1 MFRRDKDSRLDN
13 EGLRRMREAIRQRIE
28 QEEGEPT
35 EETTESSPYR
45 PAPQNNQLSEGYTPP
60 PSSYEPLSREPL
72 NREPLQR
79 ETEYSYLSPTR
90 QERGT
95 TAPPPALAPSSAPID
110 GADWEPAAEASL
122 GPAVTTV
129 AHDTAWRGTLRSS
142 GPIRIEGSFEGE
154 IITEQE
160 LFVAAEAK
168 VEATVRATSI
178 IVAGQL
184 SGQINCRERLEVQPS
199 GRVSG
204 QIDAGRFIVHEG
216 AFLGGQVRMRAPG
229 DDHDATGDTRPVL
242 QRVR

>member
-1 MFRRDKDSRLDN
+1 MFRRDKDSKLDN

-28 QEEGEPT
+28 QEEGEGGA
-35 EETTESSPYR
+35 ETSEGSYR
-45 PAPQNNQLSEGYTPP
+45 PAPPENRANEGYTPP

-72 NREPLQR
+72 NREPLKR
-79 ETEYSYLSPTR
+79 DAEYSYLANRPERSTSPATPTPATPT
-90 QERGT
+90 ERAEELAWEPPVET
-95 TAPPPALAPSSAPID
+95 PPA
-110 GADWEPAAEASL
+110 
-122 GPAVTTV
+122 GPRITTI

-142 GPIRIEGSFEGE
+142 GPIRIEGAFEGE

-160 LFVAAEAK
+160 LFIADEAK
-168 VEATVRATSI
+168 VEANVRATSI

-184 SGQINCRERLEVQPS
+184 SGQITCRGRLEVRSS

-204 QIDAGRFIVHEG
+204 QIDAGRFVVQEG

-229 DDHDATGDTRPVL
+229 DGAANDTRPAL